1 MTLLKTKRQIFL
13 EEMEQSIPW
22 GTVSEILN
30 KYYKKVS
37 TVGRP
42 KKELV
47 LMLKFYFLQQW
58 YNLGDREVEEFVA
71 DSKAFRDFT
80 GLELIPLDNGDFF
93 VDCPDETTILRFR
106 HFLEESK
113 LQEKLFDRV
122 NKIFKEKG
130 YIHKEGTIVDS
141 TIIKASS
148 STKNKD
154 KKRDK
159 DMKSTKKNNNFF
171 FGAKSHIG
179 VDAISGLIHSLQ
191 ITSANISDKTM
202 LYDCLHGKEVYLFGD
217 KGYIGKEDKRKWR
230 EQGKLWYI
238 LDKGSKRKK
247 LSKSQEKRNKQLSSV
262 RSKVEH
268 PFKTIKHQWGHCKV
282 RYKGLA
288 KNKAQWFILC
298 MLHNI
303 YKVRKELIG
312 NPI

>member
-13 EEMEQSIPW
+13 EEMEQAIPW
-22 GTVSEILN
+22 GTFSEILT
-30 KYYKKVS
+30 KYYKKTS

-42 KKELV
+42 KKELI

-80 GLELIPLDNGDFF
+80 GLEMIPMDNGDFF

-106 HFLEESK
+106 HFLEKSE
-113 LQEKLFDRV
+113 LQEKLFKKV

-130 YIHKEGTIVDS
+130 YIHKEGTIIDS

-154 KKRDK
+154 KKRDLE
-159 DMKSTKKNNNFF
+159 MKSTKKNNNFF

-179 VDAISGLIHSLQ
+179 VDAISGLIHSFKF
-191 ITSANISDKTM
+191 TSANVSDKTM
-202 LYDCLHGKEVYLFGD
+202 LYDCLHGKETYLFAD
-217 KGYIGKEDKRKWR
+217 KGYIGKEDKKKWR
-230 EQGKLWYI
+230 AQDKYWGI
-238 LDKGSKRKK
+238 LDKGSKHRK

-268 PFKTIKHQWGHCKV
+268 PFKTIKHQWGHKQV
-282 RYKGLA
+282 RYKGLI
-288 KNKAQWFILC
+288 KNKAQWFALC

-303 YKVRKELIG
+303 YKIRKELIV

>member
-1 MTLLKTKRQIFL
+1 MIFLKTKRQIFL
-13 EEMEQSIPW
+13 EEMEKAIPW
-22 GTVSEILN
+22 GTFSEILN
-30 KYYKKVS
+30 KHYKKTS
-37 TVGRP
+37 ATGRP
-42 KKELV
+42 KKELI

-80 GLELIPLDNGDFF
+80 GLDMIPLDNGDFF

-106 HFLEESK
+106 HFLEKSE
-113 LQEKLFDRV
+113 LQEKLFNRV
-122 NKIFKEKG
+122 NKIFKDKG

-179 VDAISGLIHSLQ
+179 VDAISGLIHSLEF
-191 ITSANISDKTM
+191 TSANVSDKSM
-202 LYDCLHGKEVYLFGD
+202 LFNCLHGKEKYLFGD
-217 KGYIGKEDKRKWR
+217 KGYIGKEDKKQWRK
-230 EQGKLWYI
+230 QGKIWCI
-238 LDKGSKRKK
+238 LDKGTKSKK
-247 LSKSQEKRNKQLSSV
+247 LSKSQEKRNKKLSSV

-268 PFKTIKHQWGHCKV
+268 PFKIIKHQWKHKQV
-282 RYKGLA
+282 RYKGLT
-288 KNKAQWFILC
+288 KNKTQWFILC

-303 YKVRKELIG
+303 YKMRKKLII